1 MLAAD
6 QLDVQMLWN
15 GNMAWMVGR
24 MHVVDKSIAKEKTVL
39 SDIVSYS
46 LKIEI

>member
-24 MHVVDKSIAKEKTVL
+24 MRTVDKSIDKEK
-39 SDIVSYS
+39 
-46 LKIEI
+46 